1 MLPPDGII
9 APGIAPPLVIAHGAG
24 NASAATAAALDAG
37 ADYIEVDLW
46 VHRNGF
52 EARHERRLPF
62 GLPALYEKWY
72 ISRPRQ
78 RGEPLQPLLEACR
91 GRAGLFLDLKNGGE
105 RPSRLVASALARL
118 DRAVPVLASS
128 QFWPILRA
136 VARTVPQ
143 VPVYYS
149 VDVVAKLD
157 LLLSIAAHDPLPA
170 GTSCRHELLTAG
182 IVERLHAEGLAVVAW
197 TVDEEHRARELAA
210 MGVDAITTHHP
221 AEIRRALG
229 HRP

>member
-9 APGIAPPLVIAHGAG
+9 SAGTSPPLVIAHGAG
-24 NASAATAAALDAG
+24 NSLEATATALDAG

-46 VHRNGF
+46 VHGDRF

-72 ISRPRQ
+72 ISRLRDG
-78 RGEPLQPLLEACR
+78 GEPLAPLLELCR

-105 RPSRLVASALARL
+105 RPSKLVARALSRL
-118 DRAVPVLASS
+118 DQAVPVLASS

-136 VARTVPQ
+136 LARAVPQ

-157 LLLSIAAHDPLPA
+157 LLLSIAPRDPLPA
-170 GTSCRHELLTAG
+170 GTSCRHVLLTAD
-182 IVERLHAEGLAVVAW
+182 VVARLHADGLAVIAW
-197 TVDEEHRARELAA
+197 TVDDAGRASELAE
-210 MGVDAITTHHP
+210 MGVDAITTHNP
-221 AEIRRALG
+221 AGVRAALG
-229 HRP
+229 SRV